1 MRQNRTR
8 HEARKPIIEN
18 ELRSRRDDRRL
29 QHRHPINPRSGQEA
43 AVSLDASVQIVS
55 SMSIMTIT
63 IEPVLKG
70 VHRRGRVIGRTRW
83 LSICLRDR
91 LGLPFAVSLFSLS

>member
-1 MRQNRTR
+1 M
-8 HEARKPIIEN
+8 
-18 ELRSRRDDRRL
+18 
-29 QHRHPINPRSGQEA
+29 
-43 AVSLDASVQIVS
+43 SLDASVQIVS

>member
-1 MRQNRTR
+1 ML
-8 HEARKPIIEN
+8 EN
-18 ELRSRRDDRRL
+18 ELRSCVDYGHL
-29 QHRHPINPRSGQEA
+29 QHCDSSNARSGEED

-55 SMSIMTIT
+55 SMSVMTIT
-63 IEPVLKG
+63 IEPVIKG